1 MRPIKPIYILLS
13 CYFLL
18 TQTAQAENANTT
30 TITNTECLGRSL
42 FDINQDTSWH
52 LLNDQWDYTDR
63 LNFATYTPDI
73 RLEDKELN
81 YGSDP
86 TNDAYSLVTI
96 DVSPKTTFETF
107 KKLVDRHSPSV
118 VEAKERV
125 IKNKIEEISVA
136 MTGDLS
142 RSDPD
147 QYKSLEDERDELRE
161 KFDKLGRATIE
172 RVLLPGLITEF
183 KEQKKPT
190 EKLEL
195 ELETYQKEFDSYPT
209 DELYAEQSSFEFGMP
224 NAYGARHPHK
234 LIVLLWRD
242 ERVYRFAFGQQSAY
256 SRHRSSFEKL
266 LPAARDLLA
275 RFRTRAE
282 FEIPKET
289 GFCLP
294 FGFIADDG
302 KAHYSITMAW
312 HPTDNPNLLYSLSLS
327 DDIGKALNLLPV
339 LTTPIMGN
347 PFPSAGVIQT
357 FGPSKVQIGSRTG
370 IMGGKYYKPTDPQG
384 KETEATERFVMTAG
398 LANKGYE
405 PSMVLKAENYASTQ
419 VRTFEQSK
427 EDFLSILK
435 SFRLQP
441 GMDKL
446 TGK

>member
-63 LNFATYTPDI
+63 LDFATYTPDI

-118 VEAKERV
+118 VEANERV

-172 RVLLPGLITEF
+172 RVLLPGLIAEF

-195 ELETYQKEFDSYPT
+195 ELETYQKEC
-209 DELYAEQSSFEFGMP
+209 
-224 NAYGARHPHK
+224 
-234 LIVLLWRD
+234 
-242 ERVYRFAFGQQSAY
+242 VYRFAFGQQSAY

-282 FEIPKET
+282 FEIPKEP

-327 DDIGKALNLLPV
+327 DDIGKAFDLLPI
-339 LTTPIMGN
+339 LTTPIMAN

-357 FGPSKVQIGSRTG
+357 FGPSKVQIGSREG
-370 IMGGKYYKPTDPQG
+370 LMGGKYYRPTDPQG
-384 KETEATERFVMTAG
+384 DENSSTERFVITAG
-398 LANKGYE
+398 TANKGWE
-405 PSMVLKAENYASTQ
+405 PSLVLKAENYASKQ

-427 EDFLSILK
+427 QDFLNILK

>member
-1 MRPIKPIYILLS
+1 MNDYGKLRVRPIKPIYILLS

-63 LNFATYTPDI
+63 LDFATYTPDI

-96 DVSPKTTFETF
+96 DVSPKTTFKTF

-172 RVLLPGLITEF
+172 RVLLPGLIAEF

-256 SRHRSSFEKL
+256 SRNRSSFEKL

-327 DDIGKALNLLPV
+327 
-339 LTTPIMGN
+339 
-347 PFPSAGVIQT
+347 
-357 FGPSKVQIGSRTG
+357 
-370 IMGGKYYKPTDPQG
+370 
-384 KETEATERFVMTAG
+384 
-398 LANKGYE
+398 
-405 PSMVLKAENYASTQ
+405 
-419 VRTFEQSK
+419 
-427 EDFLSILK
+427 
-435 SFRLQP
+435 
-441 GMDKL
+441 
-446 TGK
+446 